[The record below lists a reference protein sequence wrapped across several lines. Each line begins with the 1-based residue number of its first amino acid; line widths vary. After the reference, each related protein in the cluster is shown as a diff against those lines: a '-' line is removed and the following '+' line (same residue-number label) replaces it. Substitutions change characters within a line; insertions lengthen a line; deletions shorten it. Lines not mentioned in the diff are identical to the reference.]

1 MVSRLWAQADRV
13 GRCDP
18 PLLGPGC
25 FRRKRAL
32 AVSALLICLLTSQGN
47 AFAVASHSLV
57 YESSKGRLMS
67 GRAERSVRSIGTDPV
82 AFTEFYRAH
91 VDEVTRF
98 VARRVADPQ
107 LVADLTAE
115 VFLAVIEAAARY
127 RGSYGGPRTWLYGI
141 ARNVIAAEFR
151 RSAREQR
158 AESLIAGRRLLDADD
173 VDRLMERIDAF
184 RQVRELHEVLRG
196 LPEGERAV
204 LELVS
209 VDGLTVAEAAAA
221 LNIRQV
227 AARVRLHRARQALRS
242 AQVQPILGEEVMS

>member
-1 MVSRLWAQADRV
+1 VYASTK
-13 GRCDP
+13 
-18 PLLGPGC
+18 GP
-25 FRRKRAL
+25 
-32 AVSALLICLLTSQGN
+32 
-47 AFAVASHSLV
+47 
-57 YESSKGRLMS
+57 LMS
-67 GRAERSVRSIGTDPV
+67 GRAGPPVRSIGTDPV
-82 AFTEFYRAH
+82 AFAEFYRAH

-127 RGSYGGPRTWLYGI
+127 RGSVGGPRTWLYGI

-158 AESLIAGRRLLDADD
+158 AQSLIAGRRLLDADD

-184 RQVRELHEVLRG
+184 RQVRELHEVLRV

-209 VDGLTVAEAAAA
+209 VDGLTVTEAAAA

-227 AARVRLHRARQALRS
+227 TARVRLHRARQALLS
-242 AQVQPILGEEVMS
+242 VPVKPIVASEVMS